1 VNITQAFSRNPTRL
15 RAAFPHG
22 GPYLSLAAG
31 RIRAA
36 AALGGPGPPR
46 SLSPRRFFMDPQAPE
61 TRSNPGASYAPP
73 SGQVAPVVAARPDI
87 VKRGIAAVIDF
98 VGIGIV
104 NGVLGFA
111 LGIPLGW
118 VGSMAAAAVAL
129 ALVLGRDVLLE
140 GRSPGKKLLG
150 LAVVRADGGPI
161 TVQESIRR
169 NSTLAIGSAVGV
181 VAAIPI
187 LGLLAI
193 PLYLVA
199 MAVSLYELYLVA
211 TNQPRLGD
219 KLAGGT
225 QVVFQGQAAIA
236 F

>member
-1 VNITQAFSRNPTRL
+1 MV
-15 RAAFPHG
+15 
-22 GPYLSLAAG
+22 
-31 RIRAA
+31 
-36 AALGGPGPPR
+36 
-46 SLSPRRFFMDPQAPE
+46 
-61 TRSNPGASYAPP
+61 
-73 SGQVAPVVAARPDI
+73 
-87 VKRGIAAVIDF
+87 
-98 VGIGIV
+98 
-104 NGVLGFA
+104 
-111 LGIPLGW
+111 
-118 VGSMAAAAVAL
+118 AAAVAT
-129 ALVLGRDVLLE
+129 ALVLGRDVLIE

-150 LAVVRADGGPI
+150 MAVVRADGSPI

-169 NSTLAIGSAVGV
+169 NATLAIGSAIGI

-199 MAVSLYELYLVA
+199 MVVSFYELYLVA

-225 QVVFQGQAAIA
+225 SVVFQGQPAIA

>member
-1 VNITQAFSRNPTRL
+1 
-15 RAAFPHG
+15 
-22 GPYLSLAAG
+22 
-31 RIRAA
+31 
-36 AALGGPGPPR
+36 
-46 SLSPRRFFMDPQAPE
+46 MDPQAPE
-61 TRSNPGASYAPP
+61 TRSTGPSYAPP
-73 SGQVAPVVAARPDI
+73 TGPVAPVVAAKPDI
-87 VKRGIAAVIDF
+87 LKRGIAALIDF

-104 NGVLGFA
+104 NGILSFVLA
-111 LGIPLGW
+111 IVLGW
-118 VGSMAAAAVAL
+118 VGAMAAAAVCTAL
-129 ALVLGRDVLLE
+129 ILARDALIE

-150 LAVVRADGGPI
+150 MAVVRADGSPI
-161 TVQESIRR
+161 TMQESIRR
-169 NSTLAIGSAVGV
+169 NATLAIGGAVGV
-181 VAAIPI
+181 LAAIPV

-199 MAVSLYELYLVA
+199 MVVWFYELYLVA

>member
-1 VNITQAFSRNPTRL
+1 
-15 RAAFPHG
+15 
-22 GPYLSLAAG
+22 
-31 RIRAA
+31 
-36 AALGGPGPPR
+36 
-46 SLSPRRFFMDPQAPE
+46 MDPRAPE
-61 TRSNPGASYAPP
+61 TRSNPSYGPP
-73 SGQVAPVVAARPDI
+73 SQNAQVASVAQPDLVKRAVAAL
-87 VKRGIAAVIDF
+87 IDF
-98 VGIGIV
+98 VGIAV
-104 NGVLGFA
+104 VTGVLSVG
-111 LGIPLGW
+111 LGLVLSW
-118 VGSMAAAAVAL
+118 VGSMIAAAVAT
-129 ALVLGRDVLLE
+129 ALVLGRDVLIE

-150 LAVVRADGGPI
+150 MAVVRADGSPI

-169 NSTLAIGSAVGV
+169 NATLAIGSAIGI

-199 MAVSLYELYLVA
+199 MAVSFYELYLVA

-225 QVVFQGQAAIA
+225 SVVFQGQPAIA

>member
-1 VNITQAFSRNPTRL
+1 
-15 RAAFPHG
+15 
-22 GPYLSLAAG
+22 
-31 RIRAA
+31 
-36 AALGGPGPPR
+36 
-46 SLSPRRFFMDPQAPE
+46 MDPQAPE
-61 TRSNPGASYAPP
+61 TRSTGPSYAPP
-73 SGQVAPVVAARPDI
+73 TGPVAPVAAARPDI
-87 VKRGIAAVIDF
+87 LKRGIAALIDF
-98 VGIGIV
+98 IGIGIV
-104 NGVLGFA
+104 NGVLSVA

-118 VGSMAAAAVAL
+118 VGRMAAAALCTAL
-129 ALVLGRDVLLE
+129 ILGRDVLIE

-150 LAVVRADGGPI
+150 MAVVRADGSPI

-169 NSTLAIGSAVGV
+169 NSTLAIGTAVGV
-181 VAAIPI
+181 LGAIPF

-199 MAVSLYELYLVA
+199 MVVSLYELYLVA